1 MKNFYKTKQTQKYEI
16 CSNPNI
22 DVNPMNCCNNASTY
36 TQMVAS
42 NGAYSLID
50 KPTRITN
57 TSQTVIDHII
67 THDTQVLYILLF
79 S

>member
-1 MKNFYKTKQTQKYEI
+1 
-16 CSNPNI
+16 
-22 DVNPMNCCNNASTY
+22 MNCCNNASTY

-50 KPTRITN
+50 KSTRITN

-67 THDTQVLYILLF
+67 INDKTSIINPIIFLSDITDHYPGASVL
-79 S
+79 